1 MHAATVAPIPPPYP
15 AAPPTPDAAAGSPAT
30 TASTAATAPRV
41 GAVLAALGAMAAVG
55 AAAAI
60 GSGSL
65 EVTARG
71 SAVLVAPTLGA
82 LVLTAP
88 ALLAVHQFLGLQ
100 AAPDRMVAALSRAV
114 VAGGRVAAGLVPVAL
129 FFAVGSRLWWLALAG
144 AVFGVATVM
153 AAVALHEL
161 RTAETTA
168 LVMPARFALL
178 LLGWTVLVLL
188 IGLRIAASVT
198 APLLTEVSP

>member
-1 MHAATVAPIPPPYP
+1 
-15 AAPPTPDAAAGSPAT
+15 
-30 TASTAATAPRV
+30 
-41 GAVLAALGAMAAVG
+41 MAAVG
-55 AAAAI
+55 VAATL

-65 EVTARG
+65 EATVCG

-88 ALLAVHQFLGLQ
+88 ALLAVHQFLGLA

-129 FFAVGSRLWWLALAG
+129 FFAIGSRLWWLALAG
-144 AVFGVATVM
+144 ASFGVATVM

-178 LLGWTVLVLL
+178 LLGWTVLVVL
-188 IGLRIAASVT
+188 IGLRIAASVV